1 MEMSGASGIV
11 ERVVK
16 GEAALLDEVLAH
28 RSIRALYQPIVELD
42 SGRVIAWEAL
52 ARGPQGS
59 ALELPDKLFG
69 TAARRG
75 RTVELDHCCR
85 VAAIDGAIAAGL
97 ERRQELFVNVEP
109 DTAGAPVPAF
119 LEAGRDRAQAHLRIT
134 VEITERE
141 LTRDPGALVALV
153 ADYRSRGWGIAL
165 DDIGV
170 DPRSVSLMPLL
181 RPDVIK
187 LDMSFVQQP
196 LTRERARIVHAVVAE
211 AEHSGARVLAEGIE
225 TAEQVVAARTLG
237 AELGQGW
244 YFGRPGEL
252 RPGPDTEGTGRTRA
266 TVDPA
271 DDTPYEHLSRRRPSR
286 PGTKRQ
292 LLEMSLSLEDEALA
306 QGSSAVLLST
316 FQEAAF
322 FPRKTQDRYAGF
334 AERLAFVGALAA
346 DLGAEPARGVRGAA
360 LDPRETLLGEWD
372 VVVLGPHFAGAF
384 VSRDLGDQGPDHDRR
399 FDYVVTHDRDLVVAA
414 ATRLMRRVAPRLGF
428 QEDGVDDRA

>member
-1 MEMSGASGIV
+1 MSTAPSLA
-11 ERVVK
+11 ERVAE
-16 GEAALLDEVLAH
+16 GEAALLDEILAH
-28 RSIRALYQPIVELD
+28 RSIRAVYQPIVDLD
-42 SGRVIAWEAL
+42 SGVVIAWEAL

-69 TAARRG
+69 AAARLG
-75 RTVELDHCCR
+75 RTVELDQCCR
-85 VAAIDGAIAAGL
+85 VAAVDGAIAADLG
-97 ERRQELFVNVEP
+97 RHQELFVNVEP

-119 LEAGRDRAQAHLRIT
+119 LEAGRDRAQAQLRVT

-153 ADYRSRGWGIAL
+153 AHYRSRGWGIAL
-165 DDIGV
+165 DDVGV

-187 LDMSFVQQP
+187 LDMAFVQHP

-211 AEHSGARVLAEGIE
+211 AERSGARVLAEGIE
-225 TAEQVVAARTLG
+225 TAEQALIAKTLG
-237 AELGQGW
+237 ADLGQGW
-244 YFGRPGEL
+244 FFGRPGEL
-252 RPGPDTEGTGRTRA
+252 RVGPDTEGIGRARPV
-266 TVDPA
+266 VDPA
-271 DDTPYEHLSRRRPSR
+271 EDTPYEHLSRLRPAR

-292 LLEMSLSLEDEALA
+292 LLAMSLVLEDQALA

-322 FPRKTQDRYAGF
+322 FPAQTRARYAMFSG
-334 AERLAFVGALAA
+334 RLAFVGALAA
-346 DLGAEPARGVRGAA
+346 DLDTEPALGVRGAA
-360 LDPRETLLGEWD
+360 LDPHEALLGEWD

-384 VSRDLGDQGPDHDRR
+384 VARDLRDEGPDHDRR

-414 ATRLMRRVAPRLGF
+414 ATRLMRRIAPQSR
-428 QEDGVDDRA
+428 QRPE

>member
-1 MEMSGASGIV
+1 MSGASGVI
-11 ERVVK
+11 ERVGN
-16 GEAALLDEVLAH
+16 GEAALLDEILEQ
-28 RSIRALYQPIVELD
+28 RSIRAMYQPIVELD
-42 SGRVIAWEAL
+42 SGTVIAWEAL
-52 ARGPQGS
+52 ARGPRGS
-59 ALELPDKLFG
+59 ALEFPDKLFG
-69 TAARRG
+69 AAARHG

-85 VAAIDGAIAAGL
+85 VAALDGAIAAGL
-97 ERRQELFVNVEP
+97 ERHQELFVNVEP

-119 LEAGRDRAQAHLRIT
+119 LQMGRDRAQARLRVT

-141 LTRDPGALVALV
+141 LTSDPGALLSLV
-153 ADYRSRGWGIAL
+153 AHYRSRGCGIAL
-165 DDIGV
+165 DDVGI

-196 LTRERARIVHAVVAE
+196 MTRERARIVHAVVAE
-211 AEHSGARVLAEGIE
+211 AERSGARVLAEGIE
-225 TAEQVVAARTLG
+225 TAEQARAARTLG

-244 YFGRPGEL
+244 HFGRPGEL
-252 RPGPDTEGTGRTRA
+252 RPGPDTEGTGRARA

-292 LLEMSLSLEDEALA
+292 LLQMSLALEDQALA
-306 QGSSAVLLST
+306 QGASAVLLST

-322 FPRKTQDRYAGF
+322 FPAKTQARYAGF
-334 AERLAFVGALAA
+334 AERLAFVGALAT
-346 DLGAEPARGVRGAA
+346 DLGTEPARGVRGAA
-360 LDPRETLLGEWD
+360 LGPQEALLGEWD

-384 VSRDLGDQGPDHDRR
+384 VSRDLGDEGPDHDRR

-414 ATRLMRRVAPRLGF
+414 ATRLMRRIAPHFSRR
-428 QEDGVDDRA
+428 QDGPDDLE